1 MSMAR
6 KKKRGPTLED
16 KYLGPEPNYGPHNNV
31 GEGEERLKEYHRGAS
46 WFYYYEN
53 RKKAHNAIL
62 HYAKHDLKLT
72 NKELVNLNKNPVWK
86 INQKNYKPIAM
97 YQAGWVGAPLDLE
110 AVNQRLRDLV
120 KKGEKIKLQ
129 KLKESPPKPVITP
142 QERTRKKVIETI
154 YMDWDSTI
162 VEGWFDEDYT
172 QKFSAYNRFRGYGL
186 KSNSINIFKAL
197 LEQEYNNIQ
206 EAYNRTCEQCVEAYS
221 HITKGNKRKI
231 LKQFEDVF
239 ADLEKLRTS
248 FKSAR
253 KPRAHKPKTSDK
265 QVERLQ
271 YMEESIDDKLVSIN
285 PVLIPRSHKLFV
297 YNTKQRRLFEY
308 KTESA
313 HGFEVSGTTIK
324 NFDDESRVAL
334 LRKPEEILPQ
344 ILNKTEKQIE
354 KVWSNITTK
363 INKPTGRI
371 NSDCILL
378 RVIWQK

>member
-1 MSMAR
+1 MIMAR

-16 KYLGPEPNYGPHNNV
+16 KYLGPEPSYGPHNV
-31 GEGEERLKEYHRGAS
+31 IEESNREKEYARGIS

-72 NKELVNLNKNPVWK
+72 NKELANLNKNPVWK
-86 INQKNYKPIAM
+86 INQRIYKSIAM
-97 YQAGWVGAPLDLE
+97 HQAGWVGAPLDLDF
-110 AVNQRLRDLV
+110 VNNRIRDLV
-120 KKGEKIKLQ
+120 AEGEKIKLE
-129 KLKESPPKPVITP
+129 KLKESPPKPVISP
-142 QERTRKKVIETI
+142 QERTRRKVLDTI

-162 VEGWFDEDYT
+162 VEGWFDENYT

-197 LEQEYNNIQ
+197 LEQEYNNVL

-271 YMEESIDDKLVSIN
+271 YMAESIDDKLVSIN

-324 NFDDESRVAL
+324 NFDEESRVAL

-354 KVWSNITTK
+354 KVWDTITTK

-378 RVIWQK
+378 RVI

>member
-1 MSMAR
+1 MIMAR

-16 KYLGPEPNYGPHNNV
+16 KYLGPEPSYGPHNII

-86 INQKNYKPIAM
+86 INQQNYKPIAM

-129 KLKESPPKPVITP
+129 KLKESPPKPVISP
-142 QERTRKKVIETI
+142 QERTRRKVIDTI

-162 VEGWFDEDYT
+162 VEGWFDENYT

-186 KSNSINIFKAL
+186 KSNSINIFKSL

-271 YMEESIDDKLVSIN
+271 YMAESIDDKLVSIN

-354 KVWSNITTK
+354 KVWGTITTK

-378 RVIWQK
+378 RVI

>member
-1 MSMAR
+1 MAR

-16 KYLGPEPNYGPHNNV
+16 KYLGPEPSYGPHNV
-31 GEGEERLKEYHRGAS
+31 IEESNREKEYARGIS

-72 NKELVNLNKNPVWK
+72 NKELANLNKNPVWK
-86 INQKNYKPIAM
+86 INQRIYKSIAM
-97 YQAGWVGAPLDLE
+97 HQAGWVGAPLDLDF
-110 AVNQRLRDLV
+110 VNNRIRDLV
-120 KKGEKIKLQ
+120 AEGEKIKLE
-129 KLKESPPKPVITP
+129 KLKESPPKPVISP
-142 QERTRKKVIETI
+142 QERTRRKVLDTI

-162 VEGWFDEDYT
+162 VEGWFDENYT

-197 LEQEYNNIQ
+197 LEQEYNNVL

-271 YMEESIDDKLVSIN
+271 YMAESIDDKLVSIN

-324 NFDDESRVAL
+324 NFDEESRVAL

-354 KVWSNITTK
+354 KVWDTITTK

-378 RVIWQK
+378 RVI

>member
-16 KYLGPEPNYGPHNNV
+16 KYLGPEPSYGPHNII
-31 GEGEERLKEYHRGAS
+31 GEGEEREKEYHRGAS

-86 INQKNYKPIAM
+86 INQQNYKPIAM
-97 YQAGWVGAPLDLE
+97 HQAGWVGAPLDLE

-129 KLKESPPKPVITP
+129 KLKESPPKPVISP
-142 QERTRKKVIETI
+142 QERTRRKVLDTI

-162 VEGWFDEDYT
+162 VEGWFDENYT

-271 YMEESIDDKLVSIN
+271 YMQESIDDKLVSIN
-285 PVLIPRSHKLFV
+285 PVLIPGSHKLYV

-308 KTESA
+308 VTESA

-324 NFDDESRVAL
+324 NFDDESRVTV

-354 KVWSNITTK
+354 KVWGTITTK

-378 RVIWQK
+378 RIIK

>member
-1 MSMAR
+1 MA
-6 KKKRGPTLED
+6 KKKRGPSLED
-16 KYLGPEPNYGPHNNV
+16 KYLGPEPSYGPHNII
-31 GEGEERLKEYHRGAS
+31 EESNREKEYARGIS

-72 NKELVNLNKNPVWK
+72 NKELANLNKNPVWK
-86 INQKNYKPIAM
+86 INQRIYKSIAM
-97 YQAGWVGAPLDLE
+97 HQAGWVGAPLDLDF
-110 AVNQRLRDLV
+110 VNNRIRDLV
-120 KKGEKIKLQ
+120 AEGEKIKLE
-129 KLKESPPKPVITP
+129 KLKESPPKPVISP
-142 QERTRKKVIETI
+142 QERTRRKVIDTI
-154 YMDWDSTI
+154 WTDWDSTI

-197 LEQEYNNIQ
+197 LEQEYINIQ

-271 YMEESIDDKLVSIN
+271 YMKESIDDKLVSIN
-285 PVLIPRSHKLFV
+285 PVLIPGSHKLYV

-308 KTESA
+308 VTESA

-324 NFDDESRVAL
+324 NFDDESKVTL

-354 KVWSNITTK
+354 KVWGTITTK

-378 RVIWQK
+378 RVIK

>member
-1 MSMAR
+1 MIMA
-6 KKKRGPTLED
+6 KKKRGPSLED
-16 KYLGPEPNYGPHNNV
+16 KYLGPEPSYGPHNII
-31 GEGEERLKEYHRGAS
+31 EESNREKEYARGIS

-72 NKELVNLNKNPVWK
+72 NKELANLNKNPVWK
-86 INQKNYKPIAM
+86 INQRIYKSIAM
-97 YQAGWVGAPLDLE
+97 HQAGWVGAPLDLDF
-110 AVNQRLRDLV
+110 VNNRIRDLV
-120 KKGEKIKLQ
+120 AEGEKIKLE
-129 KLKESPPKPVITP
+129 KLKESPPKPVISP
-142 QERTRKKVIETI
+142 QERTRRKVIDTI
-154 YMDWDSTI
+154 WTDWDSTI

-285 PVLIPRSHKLFV
+285 PVLIPGSHKLYV

-308 KTESA
+308 VTESA

-324 NFDDESRVAL
+324 NFDDESRVTV

-354 KVWSNITTK
+354 KVWGTITTK

-378 RVIWQK
+378 RIIK

>member
-1 MSMAR
+1 MIMAR

-16 KYLGPEPNYGPHNNV
+16 KYLGPEPSYGPHNII
-31 GEGEERLKEYHRGAS
+31 GEGEERLQEYHRGAS

-86 INQKNYKPIAM
+86 INQQNYKPIAM
-97 YQAGWVGAPLDLE
+97 HQAGWVGAPLDLE

-129 KLKESPPKPVITP
+129 KLKESPPKPVISP
-142 QERTRKKVIETI
+142 QERTRRKVIDTI

-162 VEGWFDEDYT
+162 VEGWFDENYT

-197 LEQEYNNIQ
+197 LEQEYNNIL

-354 KVWSNITTK
+354 KVWDTITTK

-378 RVIWQK
+378 RVI

>member
-1 MSMAR
+1 MIMAR

-16 KYLGPEPNYGPHNNV
+16 KYLGPEPSYGPHNII

-86 INQKNYKPIAM
+86 INQQNYKPIAM

-129 KLKESPPKPVITP
+129 KLKESPPKPVISP
-142 QERTRKKVIETI
+142 QERTRRKVIDTI

-162 VEGWFDEDYT
+162 VEGWFDENYT

-354 KVWSNITTK
+354 KVWGTITTK

-378 RVIWQK
+378 RVI

>member
-378 RVIWQK
+378 RVI

>member
-1 MSMAR
+1 MA
-6 KKKRGPTLED
+6 KKKRGPSLED
-16 KYLGPEPNYGPHNNV
+16 KYLGPEPSYGPHNII
-31 GEGEERLKEYHRGAS
+31 EESNREKEYARGIS

-72 NKELVNLNKNPVWK
+72 NKELANLNKNPVWK
-86 INQKNYKPIAM
+86 INQRIYKSIAM
-97 YQAGWVGAPLDLE
+97 HQAGWVGAPLDLDF
-110 AVNQRLRDLV
+110 VNNRIRDLV
-120 KKGEKIKLQ
+120 AEGEKIKLE
-129 KLKESPPKPVITP
+129 KLKESPPKPVISP
-142 QERTRKKVIETI
+142 QERTRRKVIDTI
-154 YMDWDSTI
+154 WTDWDSTI

-271 YMEESIDDKLVSIN
+271 YMQESIDDKLVSIN
-285 PVLIPRSHKLFV
+285 PVLIPGSHKLYV

-308 KTESA
+308 VTESA

-324 NFDDESRVAL
+324 NFDDESKVTL

-354 KVWSNITTK
+354 KVWGTITTK

-378 RVIWQK
+378 RVIK